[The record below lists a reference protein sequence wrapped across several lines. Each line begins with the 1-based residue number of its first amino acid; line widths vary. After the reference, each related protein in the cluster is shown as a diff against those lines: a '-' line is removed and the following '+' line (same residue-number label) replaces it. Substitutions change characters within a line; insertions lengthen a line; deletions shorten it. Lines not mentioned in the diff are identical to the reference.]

1 MLTILPVLDPGQI
14 QVVDVFLLF
23 AASVYLEEL
32 TMSGAVSGMLLVG
45 LMAMVGLGLS
55 AFFTKKTIVILLAF
69 WVSILAI
76 SIIVVLMSSDT
87 SLYKALIGADNSG
100 MFLVYYGF
108 ILGLAAR
115 YAAFYIH
122 PCPSNNSQAPQR

>member
-1 MLTILPVLDPGQI
+1 
-14 QVVDVFLLF
+14 
-23 AASVYLEEL
+23 
-32 TMSGAVSGMLLVG
+32 MSGAVSGILLVG

-76 SIIVVLMSSDT
+76 SIIGVLMSPDA

-115 YAAFYIH
+115 YAVFYVH
-122 PCPSNNSQAPQR
+122 PFPSNDSQATQL